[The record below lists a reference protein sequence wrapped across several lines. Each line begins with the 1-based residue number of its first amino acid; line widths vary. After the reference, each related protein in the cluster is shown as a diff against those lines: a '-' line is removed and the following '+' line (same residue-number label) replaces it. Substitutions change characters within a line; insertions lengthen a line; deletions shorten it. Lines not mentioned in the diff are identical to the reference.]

1 MKQKYLPIGSVN
13 GVNLMPKL
21 GMIMQQPF
29 CAIFSLGDV
38 DKLSDS
44 ELDKMID
51 LLCSGVK
58 TE

>member
-1 MKQKYLPIGSVN
+1 MKQEYLPIGSVN
-13 GVNLMPKL
+13 DVNFMLRL

-51 LLCSGVK
+51 LFCGGTK
-58 TE
+58 IK